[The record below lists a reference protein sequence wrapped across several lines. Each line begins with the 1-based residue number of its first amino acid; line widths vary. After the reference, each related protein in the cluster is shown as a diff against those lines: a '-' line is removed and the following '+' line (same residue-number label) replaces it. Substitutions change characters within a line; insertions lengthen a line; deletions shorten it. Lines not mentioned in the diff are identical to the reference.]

1 MADKDMQNELEQ
13 LRAEVA
19 ALSAA
24 RASKKAAEPQPDT
37 SPVESQS
44 QSQSQSP
51 ETGDLTGD
59 IGGILENVKAA
70 TADDAEL
77 SGQFDQLIE
86 QLEHEIKDLPAITTL
101 AVFSLGVLFG
111 RLLR

>member
-24 RASKKAAEPQPDT
+24 RASKKAAEAQADT
-37 SPVESQS
+37 SPVESLS
-44 QSQSQSP
+44 PETDVP
-51 ETGDLTGD
+51 ETGDLTGG
-59 IGGILENVKAA
+59 IGSILENAKAA
-70 TADDAEL
+70 TADDPEL